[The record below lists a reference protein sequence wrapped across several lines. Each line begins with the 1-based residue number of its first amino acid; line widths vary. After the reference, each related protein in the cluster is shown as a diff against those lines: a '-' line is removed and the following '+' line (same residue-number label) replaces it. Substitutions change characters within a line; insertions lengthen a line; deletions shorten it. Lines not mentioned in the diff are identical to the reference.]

1 MPIHFL
7 KIIIYINK
15 ILLNSSVIY
24 VLNDRKICCIN
35 VNIVLFVLIVG
46 MIIKI
51 LIIEINV

>member
-24 VLNDRKICCIN
+24 VLNNRKICCIN